1 MQEPHFIKY
10 RRSLLIAILAFT
22 AIPAL
27 MFGQANSPQL
37 TSVLNQMD
45 TASKGF
51 KNARADFHCDYYE
64 RVVRDTTTQVGPI
77 YFLREGGATQMGLVV
92 TGPQGKPEKVVQ
104 YKDGIL
110 QMFDPG
116 VDQIT
121 VLHAG
126 ANQAQYEGYFTLGFG
141 GSGSDLAHAWNIA
154 DLGSETLNDGSQQV
168 KTEKLDLT
176 SKDPSSKT
184 FTHITIWV
192 DTTRA
197 LSLRQIFYL
206 ANNDKRTC
214 DYSNVKLNGK
224 LDMKAFEIKK
234 DSNTTVVNH

>member
-1 MQEPHFIKY
+1 MKHHH
-10 RRSLLIAILAFT
+10 SLLVAILAL
-22 AIPAL
+22 AAL
-27 MFGQANSPQL
+27 PPSMFGQANPPQL

-45 TASKGF
+45 MASKSF
-51 KNARADFHCDYYE
+51 RDARADFHCDYYE
-64 RVVRDTTTQVGPI
+64 RVVRDTTTQTGPI
-77 YFLREGGATQMGLVV
+77 YFLHQGDTTQMGLVV
-92 TGPQGKPEKVVQ
+92 MGSQGKPEKVIK
-104 YKDGIL
+104 YKDGLL

-141 GSGSDLAHAWNIA
+141 GSGSDLAHAWKIT
-154 DLGSETLNDGSQQV
+154 DLGPETLNDGPQQV
-168 KTEKLDLT
+168 KTEKLDLV
-176 SKDPSSKT
+176 SKDPGSKT

-192 DTTRA
+192 DPTRA

-214 DYSNVKLNGK
+214 AYSNVKLNGK
-224 LDMKAFEIKK
+224 LDTKTFEIKK
-234 DSNTTVVNH
+234 NAHTTVVNR